1 MENDDFT
8 MVWGYPGSTDRF
20 LTSWGVE
27 QMLDIKAPTI
37 VDIRDLKLNIM
48 KKYMDADPAVRINML
63 QNMLKRPTIGN
74 TL

>member
-1 MENDDFT
+1 

-48 KKYMDADPAVRINML
+48 KKHMDADPAVRIQYASKYAQTANY
-63 QNMLKRPTIGN
+63 
-74 TL
+74 